1 VSEKPK
7 KAELFLKKN
16 KQTKK
21 NQMLLHLL
29 LILPIL
35 GIFSIASI
43 SYNNTNS
50 NYMSLSS
57 LPQNLQSALNK
68 YYEDLAQHNDLNNIN
83 NEKFTKNDEKSF
95 FKNLNDNTEIKL
107 NKNYKIIA
115 LIFSILNLSI
125 SLLIYLLF
133 DFNNNQFQ
141 YIQEQLNISLYDIYL
156 GIDGISIYF
165 VLLTTIIT
173 PISIISN

>member
-1 VSEKPK
+1 
-7 KAELFLKKN
+7 
-16 KQTKK
+16 
-21 NQMLLHLL
+21 MLLHIL

-68 YYEDLAQHNDLNNIN
+68 YYEGLAQDLNNIN
-83 NEKFTKNDEKSF
+83 NEKFTKNEEEHF
-95 FKNLNDNTEIKL
+95 FKNLKDNTEIKL

-115 LIFSILNLSI
+115 LIFSIINLSI
-125 SLLIYLLF
+125 SLMIYLLF